1 MVQTVNRKVWID
13 WMKAIGML
21 TIIWGHCFPEGMS
34 AFIYAFNV
42 PVFFLISGYL
52 SHQESSMKVCFNKML
67 HNLIIPYFIL
77 AVIKAAGYI
86 FAHLSDGQW
95 LWSLLAI
102 ISGFHS
108 LHDAYGCSNLWFV
121 YTLILIKFI
130 YQLFPNRR
138 LLLSCI
144 CLAGAIVYNQ
154 YESDLAWSVVNV
166 MLTLPFFMLG
176 NYLATGKYFE
186 TIISRLQ
193 SVNWSLW
200 TLLLVICIA
209 ATYFIGYENDS
220 AKLYEGHYGNSFP
233 LFIIGALTGSAI
245 VFLLSVR
252 LNSFDSKI
260 VRISSVG
267 SIVTLVFHRELL
279 HPLIKLIE
287 ESDIDIVSANVAL
300 FLSSVLVLLA
310 FVPIIMIVK
319 RIFPIV
325 LGRRAKTI

>member
-1 MVQTVNRKVWID
+1 M
-13 WMKAIGML
+13 
-21 TIIWGHCFPEGMS
+21 
-34 AFIYAFNV
+34 
-42 PVFFLISGYL
+42 
-52 SHQESSMKVCFNKML
+52 
-67 HNLIIPYFIL
+67 
-77 AVIKAAGYI
+77 
-86 FAHLSDGQW
+86 
-95 LWSLLAI
+95 
-102 ISGFHS
+102 
-108 LHDAYGCSNLWFV
+108 
-121 YTLILIKFI
+121 
-130 YQLFPNRR
+130 
-138 LLLSCI
+138 
-144 CLAGAIVYNQ
+144 
-154 YESDLAWSVVNV
+154 
-166 MLTLPFFMLG
+166 
-176 NYLATGKYFE
+176 
-186 TIISRLQ
+186 
-193 SVNWSLW
+193 
-200 TLLLVICIA
+200 
-209 ATYFIGYENDS
+209 
-220 AKLYEGHYGNSFP
+220 YEGHYGNSFP